1 MRNVIVAVVAALA
14 LLAANPAA
22 RAQTAP
28 QATASPEALAA
39 AHELMTVMKPEDR
52 FKAVVHSVMQ
62 NLKPAVVQGRP
73 EVEKRYDAMMPV
85 FLESAQNRF
94 KELSDAIASIYAS
107 NFTAEETTFSKC
119 ILIIKSLDCAR
130 SLLSI
135 TRRPGKS
142 FWRGR
147 RSLRSKA

>member
-14 LLAANPAA
+14 LLAADPAA

-52 FKAVVHSVMQ
+52 FKAVVLSVMQ

-85 FLESAQNRF
+85 FLESAQKRF
-94 KELSDAIASIYAS
+94 NELSAMPSPQSMPATSPPR
-107 NFTAEETTFSKC
+107 N
-119 ILIIKSLDCAR
+119 CAR